1 MSLLNRNVS
10 QSALDD
16 MDRLSGTPE
25 PTIWTKYFGGLIV
38 PAVMLGYGIR
48 SCILQHSV
56 LLGGGRFSGRRSVI
70 ELDGSEAVAMG
81 ITWICLGL
89 FLHFHYFWPTLKR
102 LHIFTDIGKIITACG
117 FIASLGY
124 LFWSLAKSW
133 V

>member
-10 QSALDD
+10 QSVLDD

-38 PAVMLGYGIR
+38 PAVMFGYGIR
-48 SCILQHSV
+48 SCILQQSV
-56 LLGGGRFSGRRSVI
+56 LLRGGRHGRHGI
-70 ELDGSEAVAMG
+70 ELDGSEAITMG

-89 FLHFHYFWPTLKR
+89 FLHFHLFWPTLKR
-102 LHIFTDIGKIITACG
+102 LYVFTDIGKIITACG